1 MNRTFSETEMNEVI
15 QISMEVQTN
24 MLKYICK
31 ENFDCR
37 YAIKRHFRTIIQHN
51 IVPEHYWHGNSSEF
65 EWLLVLLSDNY
76 PGKQELLTLAL
87 TKTNDKVKNIADYF
101 YQHINVMFD
110 YVKRYAGYDILRP
123 SEYMLRL
130 YPHASGKLYVYTSD
144 KWNHNEVSSIEK
156 AFMMIDQTQVDELPK
171 LISVKIRGY

>member
-37 YAIKRHFRTIIQHN
+37 YAIKRHFRAVIKYN
-51 IVPEHYWHGNSSEF
+51 IAPELYWHGNNSEF

-76 PGKQELLTLAL
+76 PGKQELLTMAL
-87 TKTNDKVKNIADYF
+87 TKTNDEIKNAADYF
-101 YQHINVMFD
+101 YQHIIVMFD
-110 YVKRYAGYDILRP
+110 YVEKYAGYDILRP
-123 SEYMLRL
+123 TEYMLSL
-130 YPHASGKLYVYTSD
+130 FPHANGKLYVYTED
-144 KWNHNEVSSIEK
+144 KWNHKELSGTEG
-156 AFMMIDQTQVDELPK
+156 AFMIIEQSQVGELPK
-171 LISVKIRGY
+171 LISKKIRGY